1 LTNFTGMFNH
11 LFKSKLFLIFLAITL
26 ASIVLFLTPSQV
38 YPKAPAVAAMIVL
51 MAFLW
56 VTELLPLAVTS
67 LIPIVFL
74 PAVGVGSLSQ
84 VTSYYARP
92 IIYLFLG
99 GFILAIGIQKTG
111 LHKRLALF
119 LLHKIGD
126 KPHQLVLG
134 FMLASAILSMWISNT
149 ATVMVMMPVG
159 LSILE
164 TAKSNGL
171 TGKAITNLGLGIMLG
186 IAYAAD
192 IGGMATVIGTPP
204 NLVFLE
210 MYTELFPNKPPIGF
224 VSWMIMVLPIS
235 IIFLFSGWL
244 VLTKVVFKLP
254 KIRLMGGHEIIEN
267 EYRKLGKMT
276 ADEKRAGLIFLLA
289 AFLWLTGSN
298 IQIGESF
305 EIQGW
310 RSLLNLPEFKDA
322 SVAIFAAILLFIV
335 PSKNTSRATILKW
348 SDTQRVPWGILLLF
362 GGGLALAGGFQLS
375 GLGKIVGDS
384 FTNMQLDSPVV
395 AVFSV
400 SFILTFL
407 TEITSN
413 TAITNL
419 ILPVIAEASKVLQID
434 PRILMIPATLSASCA
449 FMMPVASPTQAIV
462 FGSGYVN
469 MKDMIKG
476 GLWFNFI
483 GIILVSVIFLVWGRF
498 VLGI

>member
-1 LTNFTGMFNH
+1 MFTR
-11 LFKSKLFLIFLAITL
+11 LIKSKPFLFILAITL
-26 ASIVLFLTPSQV
+26 ATFTYFIIPSETH
-38 YPKAPAVAAMIVL
+38 PAAPSVAAMIVL

-56 VTELLPLAVTS
+56 ITELLPLAVTS

-74 PAVGVGSLSQ
+74 PAVGVGNLTQ

-134 FMLASAILSMWISNT
+134 FMLASATLSMWISNT

-164 TAKSNGL
+164 TAKANGL
-171 TGKAITNLGLGIMLG
+171 SGKSMTNLGLDIMLG

-192 IGGMATVIGTPP
+192 IGGMTTVIGTPP

-210 MYTELFPNKPPIGF
+210 MYTELFPDMQSVGF
-224 VSWMIMVLPIS
+224 VTWMIMVLPIS
-235 IIFLFSGWL
+235 IIFLFSGWII
-244 VLTKVVFKLP
+244 LTKFVFKLP
-254 KIRLMGGHEIIEN
+254 NIRLLGGHKTIEN
-267 EYRKLGKMT
+267 EYKKLGKIS
-276 ADEKRAGLIFLLA
+276 ANEKRAGLIFSLA
-289 AFLWLTGSN
+289 AVLWLTGSD
-298 IQIGESF
+298 IQIGENF

-322 SVAIFAAILLFIV
+322 AVAIFAALLLFIV
-335 PSKNTSRATILKW
+335 PSKNTKNSSILEW
-348 SDTQRVPWGILLLF
+348 ADTKKVPWGILLLF

-375 GLGKIVGDS
+375 GLSNLVGNA
-384 FTNMQLDSPVV
+384 FANWNVDSPTT
-395 AVFSV
+395 AVFTV

-413 TAITNL
+413 TAVTNL
-419 ILPVIAEASKVLQID
+419 ILPVIAEASKALQID
-434 PRILMIPATLSASCA
+434 PRLLMIPATLSASCA

-462 FGSGYVN
+462 FGSGYVK

-498 VLGI
+498 VLGIQ

>member
-1 LTNFTGMFNH
+1 MFTTLKKPKYL
-11 LFKSKLFLIFLAITL
+11 LFFLAI
-26 ASIVLFLTPSQV
+26 AISAIVFLYTPAGSH
-38 YPKAPAVAAMIVL
+38 PKAPAVAAMIVL

-74 PAVGVGSLSQ
+74 PAVGVGTLTQ
-84 VTSYYARP
+84 ITAYFAKP
-92 IIYLFLG
+92 IIFLFLG

-134 FMLASAILSMWISNT
+134 FMIASAVLSMWISNT

-171 TGKAITNLGLGIMLG
+171 SGKAMTNLGLGIMLG
-186 IAYAAD
+186 IAYSAD
-192 IGGMATVIGTPP
+192 IGGMATIIGTPP
-204 NLVFLE
+204 NLVFIE
-210 MYTELFPNKPPIGF
+210 MYSERFSDMPVVGF

-235 IIFLFSGWL
+235 VIFLFSGWL
-244 VLTKVVFKLP
+244 VLTKMVFKLP
-254 KIRLMGGHEIIEN
+254 NTRLLGGHDIIEN
-267 EYRKLGKMT
+267 QYRKLGKMS

-289 AFLWLTGSN
+289 AVLWLTGSN
-298 IQIGESF
+298 IQIGQTF

-322 SVAIFAAILLFIV
+322 SVAILAAMLLFIV
-335 PSKNTSRATILKW
+335 PSKNSERSSILKW
-348 SDTQRVPWGILLLF
+348 SDTKNVPWGILLLF

-375 GLGKIVGDS
+375 GLGEIVGAG
-384 FTNMQLDSPVV
+384 FANWQIDSPTT

-400 SFILTFL
+400 SFVLTFL

-419 ILPVIAEASKVLQID
+419 ILPVIAEASEALHID
-434 PRILMIPATLSASCA
+434 PRLLMIPATLSASCA

-462 FGSGYVN
+462 FGSGYVS